1 MAAKREAI
9 EQQIASVERELA
21 TSDNPFSVTVRSED
35 GQLFGGSLALQM
47 LRDKRDS
54 LSPSAASSLRP
65 LAYLQMVCGAL
76 AALIGAGA
84 ITLVGL
90 LGRRAC
96 VSRDA
101 LLRNFSEG
109 TRLLPWVLVCNAGL
123 MQLGLVCLVGFELM
137 RFFATGEGEPA

>member
-1 MAAKREAI
+1 
-9 EQQIASVERELA
+9 
-21 TSDNPFSVTVRSED
+21 
-35 GQLFGGSLALQM
+35 
-47 LRDKRDS
+47 
-54 LSPSAASSLRP
+54 
-65 LAYLQMVCGAL
+65 MVCGAL

-96 VSRDA
+96 ASRDA

-109 TRLLPWVLVCNAGL
+109 ARLLPWVLVCNAGL